1 MDFAQVFC
9 LHLNEGLILDLSKEL
24 NILQRYFDEEHNGHY
39 DFGEIRILIIG
50 HNTNFDDGQ
59 LQVTGAVGFD
69 IGGSYSII
77 RESSNFLYAEIR
89 IKKYYDDIDSS
100 IRQYMNAGYDGSYSN
115 VFTYEI
121 IANGS
126 VDKNFGIFNTFDNVS
141 LRYIGGFKSEN
152 GYYYN
157 LIKVFR

>member
-1 MDFAQVFC
+1 M
-9 LHLNEGLILDLSKEL
+9 
-24 NILQRYFDEEHNGHY
+24 
-39 DFGEIRILIIG
+39 
-50 HNTNFDDGQ
+50 NT
-59 LQVTGAVGFD
+59 
-69 IGGSYSII
+69 
-77 RESSNFLYAEIR
+77 
-89 IKKYYDDIDSS
+89 
-100 IRQYMNAGYDGSYSN
+100 GYDGSYGN

-141 LRYIGGFKSEN
+141 LQYVGGFKSEN